1 MAHDIVKAIDN
12 LPSSVLTSSFRF
24 VSSLANNHSAGNQA
38 KAQGGLCMTL
48 FQIGEK
54 VVYPNHGIGTVEN
67 ISTRSFGAQFE
78 RYYLLRLTYNSMT
91 VMVPFS
97 HVEEIGLRK
106 VTRNGEIARVLSF
119 LADGN
124 AQRKADWKDRY
135 KENSDKMRHGSLLE
149 IAEVLKTLLI
159 LQSEKPLSFREKKML
174 ERARHMLVTE
184 LSISRALNEVEAI
197 GVLQAAL
204 AKSSLNMPAPA

>member
-1 MAHDIVKAIDN
+1 
-12 LPSSVLTSSFRF
+12 
-24 VSSLANNHSAGNQA
+24 
-38 KAQGGLCMTL
+38 MTV
-48 FQIGEK
+48 FSIGEK

-67 ISTRSFGAQFE
+67 ISTRAFGAQPE
-78 RYYLLRLTYNSMT
+78 RFYLLRLTFNSMT

-106 VTRNGEIARVLSF
+106 VTRNGEVVRVLSF
-119 LADGN
+119 LADGVC
-124 AQRKADWKDRY
+124 QRSGDWKDRF

-174 ERARHMLVTE
+174 DRARHMLITE
-184 LSISRALNEVEAI
+184 LSISRGLRELDVVDLI
-197 GVLQAAL
+197 QKAL
-204 AKSSLNMPAPA
+204 AKASLSLPVPL